1 MVHREIQLVTLE
13 DYVMKESENNE
24 DIYTQVGEILVGT
37 LNMKRAMQEII
48 RILLILTI
56 QILIGVL
63 LSCLIDEKWNFKN
76 LFWNYGF
83 IIFWSSYIVVSISI
97 RIAKKNRK
105 LNNEEGKNMINLIYT
120 VINIA
125 LIIVIVALIIY
136 FIRKKNR

>member
-1 MVHREIQLVTLE
+1 MIHREIQLVTLE

-24 DIYTQVGEILVGT
+24 DSYTQVGEILVGT

-97 RIAKKNRK
+97 RIAKKKIRNR
-105 LNNEEGKNMINLIYT
+105 IT
-120 VINIA
+120 
-125 LIIVIVALIIY
+125 
-136 FIRKKNR
+136 RKVRI

>member
-24 DIYTQVGEILVGT
+24 DSYTQVGEILVGT

-83 IIFWSSYIVVSISI
+83 IIFWSSYIVVSISN
-97 RIAKKNRK
+97 RIAKKIRNR
-105 LNNEEGKNMINLIYT
+105 IT
-120 VINIA
+120 
-125 LIIVIVALIIY
+125 
-136 FIRKKNR
+136 RKVRI

>member
-1 MVHREIQLVTLE
+1 MIHREIQLVTLE

-24 DIYTQVGEILVGT
+24 DSYTQVGEILVGT

-83 IIFWSSYIVVSISI
+83 IIFWSSHIVVSISI
-97 RIAKKNRK
+97 RIAKKN
-105 LNNEEGKNMINLIYT
+105 
-120 VINIA
+120 
-125 LIIVIVALIIY
+125 
-136 FIRKKNR
+136 KK

>member
-1 MVHREIQLVTLE
+1 MIHREIQLVTLE

-24 DIYTQVGEILVGT
+24 DSYTQVGEILVGT

-97 RIAKKNRK
+97 RIAKKIRNR
-105 LNNEEGKNMINLIYT
+105 IT
-120 VINIA
+120 
-125 LIIVIVALIIY
+125 
-136 FIRKKNR
+136 RKVRI

>member
-24 DIYTQVGEILVGT
+24 DSYTQVDEILVGI
-37 LNMKRAMQEII
+37 LNMKRVMQEII

-56 QILIGVL
+56 QILISVL

-97 RIAKKNRK
+97 RIAKKIRNR
-105 LNNEEGKNMINLIYT
+105 IT
-120 VINIA
+120 
-125 LIIVIVALIIY
+125 
-136 FIRKKNR
+136 RKVRI

>member
-97 RIAKKNRK
+97 RIAKKNMK
-105 LNNEEGKNMINLIYT
+105 
-120 VINIA
+120 
-125 LIIVIVALIIY
+125 
-136 FIRKKNR
+136 

>member
-37 LNMKRAMQEII
+37 LNMKRVMQEII

-97 RIAKKNRK
+97 RIAKKN
-105 LNNEEGKNMINLIYT
+105 
-120 VINIA
+120 
-125 LIIVIVALIIY
+125 
-136 FIRKKNR
+136 KK

>member
-24 DIYTQVGEILVGT
+24 DIYTQVGEILVGR

-76 LFWNYGF
+76 LFWNCGF

-97 RIAKKNRK
+97 RVAKKIRNR
-105 LNNEEGKNMINLIYT
+105 IT
-120 VINIA
+120 
-125 LIIVIVALIIY
+125 
-136 FIRKKNR
+136 RKGRI

>member
-1 MVHREIQLVTLE
+1 MVHLEIQLVTLE

-24 DIYTQVGEILVGT
+24 DSYTQVGEILVGT

-97 RIAKKNRK
+97 RIAKKIRNR
-105 LNNEEGKNMINLIYT
+105 IT
-120 VINIA
+120 
-125 LIIVIVALIIY
+125 
-136 FIRKKNR
+136 RKVRI

>member
-76 LFWNYGF
+76 LLWNYGF

-97 RIAKKNRK
+97 RIAKKIGNR
-105 LNNEEGKNMINLIYT
+105 IT
-120 VINIA
+120 
-125 LIIVIVALIIY
+125 
-136 FIRKKNR
+136 RKVRI

>member
-24 DIYTQVGEILVGT
+24 DSYTQVGEILVGT

-56 QILIGVL
+56 QILMGVL

-97 RIAKKNRK
+97 RIAKKN
-105 LNNEEGKNMINLIYT
+105 
-120 VINIA
+120 
-125 LIIVIVALIIY
+125 
-136 FIRKKNR
+136 KK

>member
-1 MVHREIQLVTLE
+1 MIHREIQLVTLE

-97 RIAKKNRK
+97 RIAKKN
-105 LNNEEGKNMINLIYT
+105 
-120 VINIA
+120 
-125 LIIVIVALIIY
+125 
-136 FIRKKNR
+136 KK

>member
-97 RIAKKNRK
+97 RVAKKIRNR
-105 LNNEEGKNMINLIYT
+105 IT
-120 VINIA
+120 
-125 LIIVIVALIIY
+125 
-136 FIRKKNR
+136 RKVRI

>member
-24 DIYTQVGEILVGT
+24 DSYTQVGEILVGT

-97 RIAKKNRK
+97 RIADRK
-105 LNNEEGKNMINLIYT
+105 S
-120 VINIA
+120 V
-125 LIIVIVALIIY
+125 V
-136 FIRKKNR
+136 

>member
-63 LSCLIDEKWNFKN
+63 LSCLIDEKWNFK
-76 LFWNYGF
+76 
-83 IIFWSSYIVVSISI
+83 
-97 RIAKKNRK
+97 
-105 LNNEEGKNMINLIYT
+105 T
-120 VINIA
+120 
-125 LIIVIVALIIY
+125 Y
-136 FIRKKNR
+136 FGIMVL

>member
-1 MVHREIQLVTLE
+1 MVHREIQLVILE

-24 DIYTQVGEILVGT
+24 DSYTQVGEILVGT

-97 RIAKKNRK
+97 RIAKKIRNR
-105 LNNEEGKNMINLIYT
+105 IT
-120 VINIA
+120 
-125 LIIVIVALIIY
+125 
-136 FIRKKNR
+136 RKVRI

>member
-24 DIYTQVGEILVGT
+24 DSYTQVGEILVGT
-37 LNMKRAMQEII
+37 LNMKRAMQKII

-83 IIFWSSYIVVSISI
+83 IIFWSSYIVVGISI
-97 RIAKKNRK
+97 RIAKKIRNR
-105 LNNEEGKNMINLIYT
+105 IT
-120 VINIA
+120 
-125 LIIVIVALIIY
+125 
-136 FIRKKNR
+136 RKVRI

>member
-24 DIYTQVGEILVGT
+24 DSYTQVGEILVGT

-83 IIFWSSYIVVSISI
+83 IIFWSSYIVVGISI
-97 RIAKKNRK
+97 RIAKKN
-105 LNNEEGKNMINLIYT
+105 
-120 VINIA
+120 
-125 LIIVIVALIIY
+125 
-136 FIRKKNR
+136 KK

>member
-1 MVHREIQLVTLE
+1 MIHREIQLVTLE

-24 DIYTQVGEILVGT
+24 DSYTQVGEILVGT

-97 RIAKKNRK
+97 RIAKKK
-105 LNNEEGKNMINLIYT
+105 QEIE
-120 VINIA
+120 
-125 LIIVIVALIIY
+125 
-136 FIRKKNR
+136 

>member
-13 DYVMKESENNE
+13 DYVMKESKNNE
-24 DIYTQVGEILVGT
+24 DSYTQVGEILVGT

-97 RIAKKNRK
+97 RVAKKIRNR
-105 LNNEEGKNMINLIYT
+105 IT
-120 VINIA
+120 
-125 LIIVIVALIIY
+125 
-136 FIRKKNR
+136 RKGRI

>member
-24 DIYTQVGEILVGT
+24 DSYTQVGEILVGT

-97 RIAKKNRK
+97 RIAKKIINR
-105 LNNEEGKNMINLIYT
+105 IT
-120 VINIA
+120 
-125 LIIVIVALIIY
+125 
-136 FIRKKNR
+136 RKVRI

>member
-1 MVHREIQLVTLE
+1 LVHREIQLVTLE

-24 DIYTQVGEILVGT
+24 DSYTQVGEILVGT

-97 RIAKKNRK
+97 RIAKKIRNR
-105 LNNEEGKNMINLIYT
+105 IT
-120 VINIA
+120 
-125 LIIVIVALIIY
+125 
-136 FIRKKNR
+136 RKVRI

>member
-24 DIYTQVGEILVGT
+24 DSYTQVGEILVGT

-97 RIAKKNRK
+97 RIAKKKIRNR
-105 LNNEEGKNMINLIYT
+105 IT
-120 VINIA
+120 
-125 LIIVIVALIIY
+125 
-136 FIRKKNR
+136 RKVRI

>member
-24 DIYTQVGEILVGT
+24 DSYTQVDEILVGI
-37 LNMKRAMQEII
+37 LNMKRVMQEII

-97 RIAKKNRK
+97 RIAKKIRNR
-105 LNNEEGKNMINLIYT
+105 IT
-120 VINIA
+120 
-125 LIIVIVALIIY
+125 
-136 FIRKKNR
+136 RKVRI

>member
-1 MVHREIQLVTLE
+1 
-13 DYVMKESENNE
+13 MKESENNE
-24 DIYTQVGEILVGT
+24 DSCTQVGEILVGT

-56 QILIGVL
+56 QILISVL

-97 RIAKKNRK
+97 RIAKK
-105 LNNEEGKNMINLIYT
+105 
-120 VINIA
+120 
-125 LIIVIVALIIY
+125 
-136 FIRKKNR
+136 

>member
-76 LFWNYGF
+76 LFWNYGS

-105 LNNEEGKNMINLIYT
+105 
-120 VINIA
+120 
-125 LIIVIVALIIY
+125 
-136 FIRKKNR
+136 

>member
-24 DIYTQVGEILVGT
+24 DSYTQVDEILVGI
-37 LNMKRAMQEII
+37 LNMKRVMQEII
-48 RILLILTI
+48 RILLITI

-97 RIAKKNRK
+97 RIAKKIRNR
-105 LNNEEGKNMINLIYT
+105 IT
-120 VINIA
+120 
-125 LIIVIVALIIY
+125 
-136 FIRKKNR
+136 RKVRI

>member
-97 RIAKKNRK
+97 RVAKKIRNR
-105 LNNEEGKNMINLIYT
+105 IT
-120 VINIA
+120 
-125 LIIVIVALIIY
+125 
-136 FIRKKNR
+136 RKGRI

>member
-97 RIAKKNRK
+97 RIAKKKIRNR
-105 LNNEEGKNMINLIYT
+105 IT
-120 VINIA
+120 
-125 LIIVIVALIIY
+125 
-136 FIRKKNR
+136 RKVRI

>member
-13 DYVMKESENNE
+13 DYVMKESENSE

-97 RIAKKNRK
+97 RIAKKIRNR
-105 LNNEEGKNMINLIYT
+105 IT
-120 VINIA
+120 
-125 LIIVIVALIIY
+125 
-136 FIRKKNR
+136 RKVRI